1 METNT
6 LNIICYIFAGL
17 MFIGLSAIIIER
29 IINKKSPGARSIQL
43 LTVVFIIPLIGILSL
58 SNHLENQ
65 TTATLIGAL
74 TGYLLSGLGN
84 FKSGD

>member
-6 LNIICYIFAGL
+6 LNIICYFFASL

-29 IINKKSPGARSIQL
+29 IINKKSPGARTIQL
-43 LTVVFIIPLIGILSL
+43 LTVIFIIPLIGILSL

-74 TGYLLSGLGN
+74 TGYLLSGLGS